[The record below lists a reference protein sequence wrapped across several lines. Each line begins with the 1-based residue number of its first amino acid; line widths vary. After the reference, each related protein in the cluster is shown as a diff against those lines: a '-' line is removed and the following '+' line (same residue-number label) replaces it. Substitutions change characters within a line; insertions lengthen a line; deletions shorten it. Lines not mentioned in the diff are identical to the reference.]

1 MSKKM
6 ADVSVDPE
14 CNDPKELFGQGVRA
28 YILQNYEAA
37 VAALSKAS
45 ELLVNEHQ
53 DDMHESLGEIY
64 LFYGKA
70 LLGLSREESEALGD
84 ALPKNEESENEEEEE
99 EEGSEDAGETKTEEN
114 NVSSSVSGKGEPEN
128 GKEET
133 KETEN
138 LLSSSSDDPG
148 PSTSKGDGAEPSDDQ
163 QESED
168 VTSDLQV
175 AWEVLEF
182 AKQIFQ
188 KLDEKKSLAEA
199 LIVLGEV
206 SLESEN
212 FESAIND
219 IKQGLELQ
227 KGLFAKDSRTVAET
241 LYKLGMAYS
250 TNSQMDEAIQS
261 FTNSLEYLKNRIT
274 TLKEIKPPTQEHDD
288 EIEEIQGLIPEIE
301 DKIADMHVYK
311 DEAIKKVT
319 EAITEST
326 KKQEAAS
333 SNSNGN
339 ARVSDISHLV
349 KRKRKI
355 EEADNGSEG
364 PTPKKP
370 AV

>member
-1 MSKKM
+1 M

-37 VAALSKAS
+37 VVALSKAS

-53 DDMHESLGEIY
+53 DDMHDSLGEIY
-64 LFYGKA
+64 LYYGKA

-84 ALPKNEESENEEEEE
+84 ALPKNEESENEEEEKE
-99 EEGSEDAGETKTEEN
+99 EVSEDAGETKTEEN
-114 NVSSSVSGKGEPEN
+114 NVSSSVSGNGEPEN

-133 KETEN
+133 KETDN

-148 PSTSKGDGAEPSDDQ
+148 PSTSKGDGAESLDDQ

-188 KLDEKKSLAEA
+188 KLNEKKSLAEA

-227 KGLFAKDSRTVAET
+227 KELFAKDSRTVAET

-261 FTNSLEYLKNRIT
+261 FTNSLEYLKHRIA

-319 EAITEST
+319 EAIAEST

-355 EEADNGSEG
+355 EEVDNSSEG
-364 PTPKKP
+364 PTSSKKP